1 MPRITIN
8 DVRLN
13 LGITETYDIVNA
25 IRNSSGDSFQSYVP
39 LASTDNVAQ
48 VGAGVLLTQAIQNEF
63 ITSLVDRIGKVVITK
78 VSLNNHLKKFK
89 KGFMPQGRTIEQIF
103 VDITKGKKY
112 NPEGSEESVFKRD
125 IPNVKTLFH
134 ERNRQDFYKQ
144 TIQDEALQ
152 TAFVSWGAFE
162 DFVSGIINAIY
173 NSAEIEE
180 YEYMKLLIDNY
191 YSKGLFTVVAVTDP
205 LSSTGATED
214 FVKKVRAT
222 AKKMT
227 LPNGSREY
235 NALAVR
241 TRTDMADLHLL
252 IDADLE
258 ATLDVDVLAKAF
270 NMDRATFLGNITI
283 IDNFASAGLE
293 AVLIDKDWYMVYD
306 NLIKMETIRNP
317 EGLYWNYFY
326 HVWQVLSVSRF
337 ANAVAF
343 VSGVVPSIT
352 QVIIDPTILA
362 IRAGKTFTFT
372 SYVRTTVSG
381 DFPIVWSIIG
391 RNNTVISGSSI
402 DSSGVLT
409 VGADQTGE
417 LLATATA
424 KYIDENSSTTL
435 GASAIATAT
444 TLTVV
449 DSSGLEVGD
458 MVIVGTETTAIAITA
473 IGSPTSIT
481 LETGI
486 INAQTNGAVVNKQVS
501 VKGESIVTVL
511 PIV

>member
-1 MPRITIN
+1 
-8 DVRLN
+8 
-13 LGITETYDIVNA
+13 
-25 IRNSSGDSFQSYVP
+25 
-39 LASTDNVAQ
+39 
-48 VGAGVLLTQAIQNEF
+48 
-63 ITSLVDRIGKVVITK
+63 
-78 VSLNNHLKKFK
+78 
-89 KGFMPQGRTIEQIF
+89 MPQGRTIEQIF

-112 NPEGSEESVFKRD
+112 DPEGSEESVFKRD

-191 YSKGLFTVVAVTDP
+191 YAKGLFTVVAVTDP
-205 LSSTGATED
+205 MTSTSATED

-227 LPNGSREY
+227 LPNGSRDY

-283 IDNFASAGLE
+283 IDGFASQGLE
-293 AVLIDKDWYMVYD
+293 AILIDKDWYMVYD

-343 VSGVVPSIT
+343 VSGDVPLVT
-352 QVIIDPTILA
+352 QVIVDPTILA

-372 SYVRTTVSG
+372 AYVRATDKVERDTVWTVEATTGSTLLGGTTINSDGKLSITTDQLGELIVRATVSY
-381 DFPIVWSIIG
+381 D
-391 RNNTVISGSSI
+391 
-402 DSSGVLT
+402 
-409 VGADQTGE
+409 TGE
-417 LLATATA
+417 FEA
-424 KYIDENSSTTL
+424 DGTTL
-435 GASAIATAT
+435 IISD
-444 TLTVV
+444 VV
-449 DSSGLEVGD
+449 
-458 MVIVGTETTAIAITA
+458 
-473 IGSPTSIT
+473 
-481 LETGI
+481 
-486 INAQTNGAVVNKQVS
+486 
-501 VKGESIVTVL
+501 GESIVTVTPTL
-511 PIV
+511 